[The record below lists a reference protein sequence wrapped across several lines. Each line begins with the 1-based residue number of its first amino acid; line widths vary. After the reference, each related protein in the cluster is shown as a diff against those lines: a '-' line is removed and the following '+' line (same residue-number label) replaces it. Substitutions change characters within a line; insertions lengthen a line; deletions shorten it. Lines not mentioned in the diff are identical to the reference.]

1 MRSSAVDIGGYR
13 EEVARERTTREPAS
27 GAGRSPVT
35 MSAFVPPHA
44 AADSGSSPPMHPM
57 LTIAVKAAR
66 RAGNFIN
73 RSARDLDLLTITTKG
88 PKDFVSE
95 VDRAAEAAIV
105 ETLLDAYPDHAIL
118 AEEGT
123 AKGNN
128 ASAENVWIIDPLD
141 GTTNFLHGF
150 PQYCVSIALQ
160 HRGQITQGVIYDPVR
175 NDLFTAT
182 RGRGAFLNER
192 RIRVSKRDHLRDCLV
207 GTGFPFRDGSYLDTY
222 LAMMKAMIQQTAG
235 LRRPG
240 AAALDLAY
248 VAAGFYDGFWE
259 VGLNPWDVAA
269 GSLLV
274 QEAGGLIG
282 DLAGDGDFLHGGQV
296 IAANPKVFSQ
306 MVTAL
311 APFRNE
317 LVRKPPLAVDPAP

>member
-1 MRSSAVDIGGYR
+1 
-13 EEVARERTTREPAS
+13 
-27 GAGRSPVT
+27 
-35 MSAFVPPHA
+35 
-44 AADSGSSPPMHPM
+44 MHPT
-57 LTIAVKAAR
+57 LSIAVKAAR
-66 RAGNFIN
+66 RAGTVIN
-73 RSARDLDLLTITTKG
+73 RGARDLDLLTVTSKG

-95 VDRAAEAAIV
+95 VDREAERQVV
-105 ETLLDAYPDHAIL
+105 ETLLAAYPDHAIL

-123 AKGNN
+123 AKGAN
-128 ASAENVWIIDPLD
+128 ADAENVWIIDPLD

-150 PQYCVSIALQ
+150 PQYCVSIALAQ
-160 HRGQITQGVIYDPVR
+160 RGQVTQAVIYDPCR

-182 RGRGAFLNER
+182 RGRGAFLNDR
-192 RIRVSKRDHLRDCLV
+192 RIRVSRRTHLRDCLV

-222 LAMMKAMIQQTAG
+222 LKMMKTMIESTAG

-259 VGLNPWDVAA
+259 VGLNAWDVAA

-274 QEAGGLIG
+274 QESGGLIG
-282 DLAGDGDFLHGGQV
+282 DLAGEGDFLHGGQV
-296 IAANPKVFSQ
+296 IAANPKVFAQ

-311 APFRNE
+311 APFRKE
-317 LVRKPPLAVDPAP
+317 IAAARAPKAVDPAP

>member
-1 MRSSAVDIGGYR
+1 
-13 EEVARERTTREPAS
+13 
-27 GAGRSPVT
+27 
-35 MSAFVPPHA
+35 
-44 AADSGSSPPMHPM
+44 M
-57 LTIAVKAAR
+57 LTTAVKAAR
-66 RAGNFIN
+66 RAGNIIN
-73 RSARDLDLLTITTKG
+73 RGARDLDLLTVTAKG

-95 VDRAAEAAIV
+95 IDHAAEAAIV
-105 ETLLDAYPDHAIL
+105 ETLLSAYPDHAVL

-123 AKGNN
+123 RKGANPD
-128 ASAENVWIIDPLD
+128 ADYVWIIDPLD

-150 PQYCVSIALQ
+150 PQYCVSIALA
-160 HRGQITQGVIYDPVR
+160 HRDVVQQGVIYDPVR

-182 RGRGAFLNER
+182 RGRGAFLNDR
-192 RIRVSKRDHLRDCLV
+192 RMRVSRRTHLRDCLI

-222 LAMMKAMIQQTAG
+222 LQMMKTMITHTAG

-274 QEAGGLIG
+274 LEAGGLIG
-282 DLAGDGDFLHGGQV
+282 DLAGNENYLHGGQV
-296 IAANPKVFSQ
+296 IAANPKVFAQ
-306 MVTAL
+306 MVAAL
-311 APFRNE
+311 APFRDDM
-317 LVRKPPLAVDPAP
+317 VREREQAPTANKPQSAHPER

>member
-1 MRSSAVDIGGYR
+1 MHS
-13 EEVARERTTREPAS
+13 
-27 GAGRSPVT
+27 
-35 MSAFVPPHA
+35 
-44 AADSGSSPPMHPM
+44 MHPT

-66 RAGNFIN
+66 RAGNLIN
-73 RSARDLDLLTITTKG
+73 RSARDLDLLTVTAKG

-95 VDRAAEAAIV
+95 VDRAAEATIV
-105 ETLLDAYPDHAIL
+105 KTLLDAYPDHAIL

-123 AKGNN
+123 AKGAN
-128 ASAENVWIIDPLD
+128 ADAENLWIIDPLD

-182 RGRGAFLNER
+182 RGRGAFLNDR
-192 RIRVSKRDHLRDCLV
+192 RMRVSRRDHLRDCLI

-222 LAMMKAMIQQTAG
+222 LQMMKTMIEQTAG

-248 VAAGFYDGFWE
+248 VAAGFYDGFFE
-259 VGLNPWDVAA
+259 VGLNAWDVAA

-282 DLAGDGDFLHGGQV
+282 DMAGDGDFLHGGQV
-296 IAANPKVFSQ
+296 IAANAKVFSQ
-306 MVTAL
+306 MVSAL
-311 APFRNE
+311 APFRDH
-317 LVRKPPLAVDPAP
+317 LTRPRAPRVARPAAK

>member
-1 MRSSAVDIGGYR
+1 MGTGHGARVAEKHRARRRTGYNGGALTACWR
-13 EEVARERTTREPAS
+13 RQPAD
-27 GAGRSPVT
+27 RPIQRPT
-35 MSAFVPPHA
+35 
-44 AADSGSSPPMHPM
+44 MHPT

-95 VDRAAEAAIV
+95 VDRTAEATIV
-105 ETLLDAYPDHAIL
+105 ETILDAYPDHAIL

-123 AKGNN
+123 AKGAN
-128 ASAENVWIIDPLD
+128 ADAENLWIIDPLD

-150 PQYCVSIALQ
+150 PQYCVSIGLQ
-160 HRGQITQGVIYDPVR
+160 HRGQITQAVIYDPVR

-182 RGRGAFLNER
+182 RGRGAFLNDR
-192 RIRVSKRDHLRDCLV
+192 RIRVSKRDHLRDCLI

-222 LAMMKAMIQQTAG
+222 LRMMKAMIEQTAG

-282 DLAGDGDFLHGGQV
+282 DLSGEGDFLHGGQV
-296 IAANPKVFSQ
+296 IAANPKVFAQ

-311 APFRNE
+311 APFRAE
-317 LVRKPPLAVDPAP
+317 LTRKRPPKPVDPAP